1 MLYSFSHLLS
11 AHEPVHL
18 LSSYFSSDG
27 YKTLL
32 QPVGSDPKVDSI
44 DTIRLCCALNCWQD
58 PSLFLAIYPPR
69 VPRWLRSTLS
79 WVIENF
85 IGDRTFATLARDAR
99 PKSVAEYLQLTVRR
113 KALGRRM
120 KHEIW
125 DKHKLDAIIAPVQAM
140 PTIPHGY
147 VVHSSPDLFG

>member
-1 MLYSFSHLLS
+1 
-11 AHEPVHL
+11 VHL

-44 DTIRLCCALNCWQD
+44 DIVRFCCLLNRGQD

-69 VPRWLRSTLS
+69 VPRWLRLTLS
-79 WVIENF
+79 WVIENVV
-85 IGDRTFATLARDAR
+85 GDRTFATLARDAR
-99 PKSVAEYLQLTVRR
+99 PKSVAEYLQLTVKR
-113 KALGRRM
+113 KALGHRM
-120 KHEIW
+120 KSEIW
-125 DKHKLDAIIAPVQAM
+125 DKHGLDAVIAPVQAM

-147 VVHSSPDLFG
+147 VVHSPSDS